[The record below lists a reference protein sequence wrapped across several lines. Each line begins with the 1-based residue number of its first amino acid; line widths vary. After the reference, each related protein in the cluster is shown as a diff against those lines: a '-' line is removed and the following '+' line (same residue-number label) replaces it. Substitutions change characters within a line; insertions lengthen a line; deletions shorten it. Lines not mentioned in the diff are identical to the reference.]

1 MYQGLF
7 FVNGENVMQI
17 PILKV
22 NTQFITPGYN
32 KTKIQKNKEK
42 TMKEIATHPVVN

>member
-1 MYQGLF
+1 MLMYQGLF

-22 NTQFITPGYN
+22 NTQFITLATVKQKYK
-32 KTKIQKNKEK
+32 KTKRKQ
-42 TMKEIATHPVVN
+42 